1 MVREW
6 RVVTPHPDVLGQPVL
21 KLLILG
27 KLMETLVR
35 VGTAEKGR
43 ARAIPPPLFMY
54 QARNKGVI
62 WLAV

>member
-43 ARAIPPPLFMY
+43 ARAIPLLFMY